1 MIGKPEWFARRK
13 YGGWGIMPKTWQ
25 GWVYI
30 AIVLIPFAI
39 FEALPFW
46 SLKTRIIVMVV
57 WALFLLIDVTH
68 IMVTLPKDEREKK
81 HEAIAERNALWVM
94 MLVLVVA
101 ILYQMMRSA
110 LTKTL
115 QVDYFIIAAVF
126 AGLIA
131 KGITN
136 IYLDKRD

>member
-1 MIGKPEWFARRK
+1 MIGKPEWFTRRK

-25 GWVYI
+25 GWVYVAVI
-30 AIVLIPFAI
+30 IIPFSV
-39 FEALPFW
+39 FNVLPFW
-46 SLKTRIIVMVV
+46 SVKVRMIVTLA

-68 IMVTLPKDEREKK
+68 IMINMPKDEREKK
-81 HEAIAERNALWVM
+81 HEAIAERNALWIVL
-94 MLVLVVA
+94 LVLIVGIGYQIARTA
-101 ILYQMMRSA
+101 ITRTM
-110 LTKTL
+110 

-126 AGLIA
+126 AGLIT